1 MKGVLKS
8 MIYCILCKGEVW
20 VNKKCIKFEYKF
32 EVGDEVCILL
42 VCVVE
47 WEEEVVLLHL

>member
-20 VNKKCIKFEYKF
+20 VNKKCIKLEYKL

-47 WEEEVVLLHL
+47 CEEEVVLLYL